1 MESRRLTHLVVYG
14 DREHFANLT
23 YLTGFDPRFEEALL
37 VVPRREAPTLLVGN
51 ECEAYLSV
59 SPLFSAGR
67 LRSERFQPFSLL
79 NQPRGSSRP
88 LDTIFRDLGIVKG
101 SLPGCVGWKY
111 FSTAEHVLGQ
121 RAIDL
126 PAYLVDTLRELASPE
141 NVAASGHSV
150 HRLKLPTSSTPAC
163 WRRKG
168 CGGLFS
174 V

>member
-1 MESRRLTHLVVYG
+1 MKTAQKHKLIEAAWPQFRSCERPPQASSEEFQARIDASRAAMESRRLTHLVVYG

-37 VVPRREAPTLLVGN
+37 VVPRREAPTLLLGN

-88 LDTIFRDLGIVKG
+88 LDPIFPDLGIVNR

-111 FSTAEHVLGQ
+111 FSTA
-121 RAIDL
+121 
-126 PAYLVDTLRELASPE
+126 
-141 NVAASGHSV
+141 
-150 HRLKLPTSSTPAC
+150 
-163 WRRKG
+163 
-168 CGGLFS
+168 
-174 V
+174 